1 MCYKGYQGQ
10 INAIYLF
17 TFFKSHTHFSSI
29 CLILSPYFLSVLLS
43 LFTTSSQRCE
53 RTFLS
58 SISWSM
64 NDKCRWI
71 AASYSCRW
79 IASLCFASFSIS
91 FACRSVNS
99 RCWFCTGETTEYGEK
114 DVFSV
119 GRKKDSSSNKSR
131 TYDLLV
137 TSQDALPL
145 SYRRLVG
152 IKATKLARFMWQTFR
167 ILLGRWTVDMRLCA
181 MIEMWWWIL
190 SLAPVVQTLDSP
202 IHWINHYP
210 ADKYYGNQL
219 HYPLER
225 DLPIG

>member
-1 MCYKGYQGQ
+1 MCYKCYQGQ

-17 TFFKSHTHFSSI
+17 TFFKCQTHFSSI

-43 LFTTSSQRCE
+43 LFTTSSHRCE

-99 RCWFCTGETTEYGEK
+99 RCWFCTGERTECGEK
-114 DVFSV
+114 DFFFSW
-119 GRKKDSSSNKSR
+119 KKKIRVIPTGVEPLTFWLLQWNLDITKCQKTKKMSS
-131 TYDLLV
+131 L
-137 TSQDALPL
+137 
-145 SYRRLVG
+145 
-152 IKATKLARFMWQTFR
+152 
-167 ILLGRWTVDMRLCA
+167 
-181 MIEMWWWIL
+181 
-190 SLAPVVQTLDSP
+190 
-202 IHWINHYP
+202 
-210 ADKYYGNQL
+210 
-219 HYPLER
+219 
-225 DLPIG
+225 

>member
-1 MCYKGYQGQ
+1 MCYKCYQGK

-17 TFFKSHTHFSSI
+17 TFFKCHTHFSSI

-43 LFTTSSQRCE
+43 LFTTSSHRCE

-58 SISWSM
+58 SINWSM
-64 NDKCRWI
+64 NDKCLWI

-99 RCWFCTGETTEYGEK
+99 RCWFCKGETTKYGEK

-119 GRKKDSSSNKSR
+119 GRKNPSYSNRSR
-131 TYDLLV
+131 TYDFLI
-137 TSQDALPL
+137 TSPDALPL
-145 SYRRLVG
+145 SYRRLVRT
-152 IKATKLARFMWQTFR
+152 KATKLARLMWQTFR
-167 ILLGRWTVDMRLCA
+167 ILLGPWTVDMRLYA
-181 MIEMWWWIL
+181 MIEMWWCIV
-190 SLAPVVQTLDSP
+190 SLASVVQTLDSAF
-202 IHWINHYP
+202 HWINHYP
-210 ADKYYGNQL
+210 ADKYLGKQL
-219 HYPLER
+219 HYPLDR

>member
-1 MCYKGYQGQ
+1 MCCKCYQGQ

-17 TFFKSHTHFSSI
+17 TFFKCQTHFSSI

-99 RCWFCTGETTEYGEK
+99 RCWFCTEK
-114 DVFSV
+114 QQNVVRKMFFSV
-119 GRKKDSSSNKSR
+119 GRKNHSSSNRSR

-137 TSQDALPL
+137 TSPDALPL
-145 SYRRLVG
+145 SYRRL
-152 IKATKLARFMWQTFR
+152 RR
-167 ILLGRWTVDMRLCA
+167 
-181 MIEMWWWIL
+181 
-190 SLAPVVQTLDSP
+190 
-202 IHWINHYP
+202 
-210 ADKYYGNQL
+210 GN
-219 HYPLER
+219 
-225 DLPIG
+225 

>member
-1 MCYKGYQGQ
+1 MLHLNYLFHLCARPHWLVCYKCYQGQ

-17 TFFKSHTHFSSI
+17 SFFKSHTHLSSI

-99 RCWFCTGETTEYGEK
+99 RCWFCTGEKTEYGEK
-114 DVFSV
+114 DVFFSW
-119 GRKKDSSSNKSR
+119 KKKSQFFQQESNLWPSGYQSR
-131 TYDLLV
+131 CST
-137 TSQDALPL
+137 
-145 SYRRLVG
+145 
-152 IKATKLARFMWQTFR
+152 TKLQET
-167 ILLGRWTVDMRLCA
+167 
-181 MIEMWWWIL
+181 
-190 SLAPVVQTLDSP
+190 
-202 IHWINHYP
+202 P
-210 ADKYYGNQL
+210 AWEL
-219 HYPLER
+219 RPLN
-225 DLPIG
+225 